1 MLNYKLNI
9 IECLKFVCESVE
21 VKNKISFCKKKVL
34 IIFMCN

>member
-21 VKNKISFCKKKVL
+21 VKNKISFCKKSINNIYV
-34 IIFMCN
+34 